1 MGVVFISSELE
12 EVLRLS
18 HRLVVLRDREKVG
31 ELTNGPDVTSST
43 VLETIAAS
51 GSDAA

>member
-1 MGVVFISSELE
+1 MSVVFISSELE

-18 HRLVVLRDREKVG
+18 HRVVVMRDRQKIG
-31 ELTNGPDVTSST
+31 ELTNGPDVTAST

-51 GSDAA
+51 GSAS